1 MSKLFNPYE
10 LGCDFSTKNRVDGW
24 DPDMNCPNPH
34 LLITG
39 QSGGGKTTL
48 LKDIINYLGNKR
60 NKIVF
65 VLDIHNGMDVEN
77 ENYIKYSAR
86 NTNVGI
92 NPFEFDFD
100 TDDGGP
106 EIRAGVLVSLF
117 KKHFM
122 PNAGPIQQ
130 NILKELFIDTYKYK
144 GIYDRDEKTWPRH
157 EIDDESDDMSSGTSL
172 PTMNDLEDVYTM
184 IFNKLNVK
192 GEMSKAAHISSE
204 FSYYTTKIKEA
215 PNERTKKKYEELL
228 KKRTKDLETVSIT
241 EDIENSGYQEEFT
254 WFGSFGID
262 YNKYKGRN
270 VIATLN
276 TIGVYIRTF
285 SNMNIFNAKKPK
297 FNKNINRL
305 DLSGFTNAGKPEFAL
320 FFFDLFL
327 QRVFGKCKIKGEYNK
342 RPAEQR
348 KRGEKTD
355 VFIVIDESR
364 VVLPV
369 GREKDDPYHMTNK
382 ISAESRKYGLGL
394 ILASQRILHYGDEI
408 LSNFYTKILL
418 KTDSSDI
425 PVADKKLRI
434 VDKNLLTLT
443 KYNDV
448 AVIGRGSIYKAIHV
462 DLFQQF
468 KKKDLD
474 TSNKESTIK
483 HSS

>member
-1 MSKLFNPYE
+1 MSELFNPYE
-10 LGCDFSTKNRVDGW
+10 LGTDFSTKNRVDGW
-24 DPDMNCPNPH
+24 DPDKNCPNPH

-39 QSGGGKTTL
+39 QSGAGKTTL

-65 VLDIHNGMDVEN
+65 VLDIHNGLEVEN

-92 NPFEFDFD
+92 NPFEFDYD
-100 TDDGGP
+100 IEDGGP
-106 EIRAGVLVSLF
+106 EIRSGVLVSLF

-122 PNAGPIQQ
+122 PNAGPVQQ
-130 NILKELFIDTYKYK
+130 NILKELFKDTYKYK
-144 GIYDRDEKTWPRH
+144 GIIDSDEKTWPKH
-157 EIDDESDDMSSGTSL
+157 EIDDESEDNSSGTSL
-172 PTMNDLEDVYTM
+172 PNMNDLEDVYTM

-192 GEMSKAAHISSE
+192 GEMSKAGHISSE
-204 FSYYTTKIKEA
+204 LSYYTTKL
-215 PNERTKKKYEELL
+215 NESISERSKKKYSDLIEER
-228 KKRTKDLETVSIT
+228 KKELEEIEIT
-241 EDIENSGYQEEFT
+241 EEIENDENQEYFT
-254 WFGSFGID
+254 WFGKYNID
-262 YNKYKGRN
+262 YTKYRGRN

-276 TIGVYIRTF
+276 NIGVYIRTF

-327 QRVFGKCKIKGEYNK
+327 QRVFGKCKIRGEYNR
-342 RPAEQR
+342 RPKEQR

-382 ISAESRKYGLGL
+382 IAAESRKYGLGL
-394 ILASQRILHYGDEI
+394 ILGSQRITHYGDEI
-408 LSNFYTKILL
+408 LSNFYTKIML

-425 PVADKKLRI
+425 PVANKKLRI
-434 VDKNLLTLT
+434 VDKDLLMLT

-448 AVIGRGSIYKAIHV
+448 GVVGRGAIYKAIHI
-462 DLFQQF
+462 DLFQQYIEN
-468 KKKDLD
+468 KK
-474 TSNKESTIK
+474 
-483 HSS
+483 